1 MSVSGMC
8 LGTRGH
14 LYTRPCELL
23 GGQGEAVETLRG
35 HEDLLCLV
43 DTLPRGSFWCTL
55 GSEAG
60 TQPPWPCWAGAPA
73 GSEPGSLHEV
83 LPCSHPL

>member
-8 LGTRGH
+8 PGTWGH
-14 LYTRPCELL
+14 LHTRPCELL
-23 GGQGEAVETLRG
+23 QGQGEAVETLRG

-43 DTLPRGSFWCTL
+43 DTLLRGSSWCTWDP
-55 GSEAG
+55 EAG

-73 GSEPGSLHEV
+73 GSEPASLHEV
-83 LPCSHPL
+83 LPVPTPL